1 MPKKRDLIE
10 KLCRKPIPRNFSKRE
25 LDILMGKCDRKKF
38 QGGRGTGIG
47 FVHSET
53 KRILQFDEPHPG
65 NELYDYQIKKTIQF
79 LKDIGEIE

>member
-25 LDILMGKCDRKKF
+25 LDILMGKCDCKKF
-38 QGGRGTGIG
+38 QGGRGLGIG